1 MVFDLFVF
9 VRLVERELEACR
21 NNEELHISE
30 LYDNCEDKHKLEE
43 LEESIRK
50 EYGAYRDGLE
60 CALQL
65 AKQANK

>member
-50 EYGAYRDGLE
+50 EYGLVS
-60 CALQL
+60 
-65 AKQANK
+65 